1 MPTFKRRMIPPFCAV
16 HFLLRR
22 YVSSAL
28 RRIFGY
34 SHIKFLSQKELAWW
48 ATNRSIS
55 VTSPYTNTT
64 HTMYRYA
71 VNNSAPRPES
81 YLTDY
86 LTANDPSL
94 ATPLTES
101 ERADLYAELA
111 SGAESGWDYSSRWEK
126 NFNAAGT
133 DNQLPGLR
141 TLNVRGTIPVDL
153 NSILC
158 TRLFCFHLYWV

>member
-1 MPTFKRRMIPPFCAV
+1 
-16 HFLLRR
+16 
-22 YVSSAL
+22 
-28 RRIFGY
+28 
-34 SHIKFLSQKELAWW
+34 
-48 ATNRSIS
+48 
-55 VTSPYTNTT
+55 
-64 HTMYRYA
+64 MYRYA

-158 TRLFCFHLYWV
+158 TRYSPLICIGSG